1 MDIATQIATV
11 QVGLRKVGSRVG
23 AYLGRSRTPRTRRRP
38 RGGPSWPP
46 QPWRPPVPVPPP
58 SRKPATRR
66 SGSGEGH
73 RERERERDPPDSP
86 EGGWEGRKR
95 NLDFEEGSRL
105 ERRLLGL
112 EVVTVWEEIFAIIGF
127 EHAAS
132 PLHGRGSVTQGYYY
146 LLR

>member
-1 MDIATQIATV
+1 LVDLELLELV
-11 QVGLRKVGSRVG
+11 VVLEEVH
-23 AYLGRSRTPRTRRRP
+23 LGRLSLGVRRCRCRRHHANLR
-38 RGGPSWPP
+38 RGGAD
-46 QPWRPPVPVPPP
+46 QGRG
-58 SRKPATRR
+58 T
-66 SGSGEGH
+66 
-73 RERERERDPPDSP
+73 ERERERDPPDSP

-146 LLR
+146 LLG

>member
-1 MDIATQIATV
+1 LAASALASAGAGAAAITQTCDAAERI
-11 QVGLRKVGSRVG
+11 
-23 AYLGRSRTPRTRRRP
+23 
-38 RGGPSWPP
+38 RGGA
-46 QPWRPPVPVPPP
+46 Q
-58 SRKPATRR
+58 
-66 SGSGEGH
+66 
-73 RERERERDPPDSP
+73 REREREREKERDPPDSP

-146 LLR
+146 LLG